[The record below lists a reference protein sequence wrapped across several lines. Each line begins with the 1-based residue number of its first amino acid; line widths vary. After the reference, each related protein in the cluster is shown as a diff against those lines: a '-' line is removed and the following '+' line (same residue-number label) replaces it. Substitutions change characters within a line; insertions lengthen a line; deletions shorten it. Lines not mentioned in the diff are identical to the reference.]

1 MDFVSAFILLDK
13 LLVLLLF
20 HSLDML
26 SSFYFFIIVLV
37 ILLTYIVFYILNL
50 FLQIYLTKA
59 NLWQL
64 FNQVFLFFFTL
75 PLFIISHL
83 IFRKDQSF
91 AFVSIAFLSIVDNS
105 SDKVVVRVKFFI
117 FDLLLGR
124 IEWWIYINSFKLIQ

>member
-20 HSLDML
+20 HSLDVL
-26 SSFYFFIIVLV
+26 SLFYFFIIVLV
-37 ILLTYIVFYILNL
+37 ILLAYIVFYILNL
-50 FLQIYLTKA
+50 FLQIYLAKA

-64 FNQVFLFFFTL
+64 FNQVFLFFLTF
-75 PLFIISHL
+75 PLFIIRLL
-83 IFRKDQSF
+83 IFWKDQSF

-105 SDKVVVRVKFFI
+105 SDEVVVRVKFFI
-117 FDLLLGR
+117 FDLLLGS